1 MKLAIDIGHNCPPD
15 TGAKGI
21 KHECK
26 LTKELGLLLISELNK
41 IPSIQATNVTP
52 DKASTVR
59 ESLNQRVNNANAL
72 KADYYISLHFNAFN
86 QRASGSEVFAISQE
100 GKRLALPILQNI
112 CTLGFKNRGVKNGN
126 HLHVLRNTKMPAI
139 LIECCFIDSQIDMSI
154 YNARKMVDA
163 IIDGLID
170 FFALDIS

>member
-15 TGAKGI
+15 TGAIGI

-41 IPSIQATNVTP
+41 IPSIKAINVTP

-59 ESLNQRVNNANAL
+59 ESLNLRVINANRI

-86 QRASGSEVFAISQE
+86 KRANGTEIFAISQD
-100 GKRLALPILQNI
+100 GKRLAKAILSDI
-112 CTLGFKNRGVKNGN
+112 CKLGYVNRGVKNGS

-139 LIECCFIDSQIDMSI
+139 LIEVCFIDSSLDMSI
-154 YNARKMVDA
+154 YKTREMVEA
-163 IIDGLID
+163 IIDGLIT
-170 FFALDIS
+170 FFALDI